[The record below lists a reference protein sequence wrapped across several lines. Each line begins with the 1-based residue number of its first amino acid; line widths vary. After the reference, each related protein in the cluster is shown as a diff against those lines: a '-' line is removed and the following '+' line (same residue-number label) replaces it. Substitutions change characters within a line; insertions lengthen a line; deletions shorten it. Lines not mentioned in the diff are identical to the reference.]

1 MRKKIFAILFILLI
15 GLASAEYFRPETVKA
30 MDVTITTKAAG
41 SFSGTITRGDSMEV
55 YYLSINDD
63 KDQEVKELEEY
74 LEIGDKKIA
83 QSNAIARYLAK
94 KYNLAGKDDWES
106 AKIDEI
112 VDAMADLRNGEFHFL
127 FPPFV
132 WMGENLGK

>member
-1 MRKKIFAILFILLI
+1 MLGFWLL
-15 GLASAEYFRPETVKA
+15 P
-30 MDVTITTKAAG
+30 
-41 SFSGTITRGDSMEV
+41 V
-55 YYLSINDD
+55 YPWGQLP
-63 KDQEVKELEEY
+63 L